1 MLSVMAAN
9 AARIRF
15 FVVSL
20 QTIIVPIRRTG
31 FTAYHSPQKQRTTLG
46 SHKGVRLAVCA
57 WNCLPRH
64 IICAIAGEI
73 MDLLS
78 ALTTFV
84 RVAETGSFSAVA
96 RESGISHS
104 AVTRLVGQLED
115 HFGVRL
121 FQRTTRR
128 LSMTEDGQDL
138 LGYARQLIS
147 SAEEMEGALG
157 RQRSSP
163 TGLVRLGIPVGASH
177 YLMPRL
183 PKLLE
188 RYPGLWVEL
197 VIGDRFGDMIEDRLD
212 VALMGADTPDS
223 TMISRTVGT
232 FGRIPV
238 ASPVYLERFGAPAN
252 PMELEKHTCI
262 IHERGPDSNRW
273 RFAGP
278 EGDIEVQVSGPIRA
292 NNSEAVRQ
300 AALSGFGIA
309 QMSEM
314 QIVDDVR
321 AARLYRLL
329 PDFAARRE
337 EIHLVYPSRRHLPP
351 RVRVVI
357 DFLAENVRLLTNRLA
372 DAKIWGENESVWLV

>member
-1 MLSVMAAN
+1 
-9 AARIRF
+9 
-15 FVVSL
+15 
-20 QTIIVPIRRTG
+20 
-31 FTAYHSPQKQRTTLG
+31 
-46 SHKGVRLAVCA
+46 
-57 WNCLPRH
+57 
-64 IICAIAGEI
+64 
-73 MDLLS
+73 MDLLA
-78 ALTTFV
+78 ALTSFV

-96 RESGISHS
+96 RETGISHS
-104 AVTRLVGQLED
+104 AVTRLVSQLED

-147 SAEEMEGALG
+147 ASEEMEGALG

-163 TGLVRLGIPVGASH
+163 TGLVRLGVPVGAAH

-188 RYPGLWVEL
+188 RYPGLSVEL
-197 VIGDRFGDMIEDRLD
+197 VVGDRFGDLIEERLD
-212 VALMGADTPDS
+212 VAMLGADTPDS
-223 TMISRTVGT
+223 SMIARKVGT
-232 FGRIPV
+232 FGRVPV
-238 ASPVYLERFGAPAN
+238 ASPVYLERHGAPSN
-252 PMELEKHTCI
+252 PTELEKHNCI
-262 IHERGPDSNRW
+262 IHERGPDSHHW
-273 RFAGP
+273 RFSGP
-278 EGDIEVQVSGPIRA
+278 EGDIEVQVTGSIRA

-309 QMSEM
+309 QISEM
-314 QIVDDVR
+314 QVVDDVR

-329 PDFAARRE
+329 ADFAPRRE
-337 EIHLVYPSRRHLPP
+337 DIHLVYPSRRHLPP

-357 DFLAENVRLLTNRLA
+357 DFLAENVHLLTDRLA